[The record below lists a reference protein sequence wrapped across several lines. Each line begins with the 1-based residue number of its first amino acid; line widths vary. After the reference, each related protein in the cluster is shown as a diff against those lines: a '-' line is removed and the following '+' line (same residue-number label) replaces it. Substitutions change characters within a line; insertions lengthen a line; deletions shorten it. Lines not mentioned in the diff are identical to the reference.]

1 MVGEGLHMTDE
12 VSVTGMFWRLT
23 PEQIA
28 DLGGVSVRRL
38 IADIRANKLVCHDPQ
53 PVDGD
58 EDRIELLVSY
68 PALLVYH
75 LLNVLPLSPF
85 EWILYLPAVEGFVR
99 DCLEMA
105 APEGVALEGER
116 GYREYL
122 FRAYER
128 IGPVADREGTG
139 APVRLQ
145 HADRL
150 ARSFLELRK
159 SLPATL
165 ELLQLNR
172 GVDFGAI
179 VGGEPAQRSLR

>member
-1 MVGEGLHMTDE
+1 MKE
-12 VSVTGMFWRLT
+12 SVTVTRMYWRLK

-38 IADIRANKLVCHDPQ
+38 IDDMRANKLACYDPQ

-58 EDRIELLVSY
+58 EDHIELLVSY
-68 PALLVYH
+68 HALLVYR

-99 DCLEMA
+99 DCQGMA
-105 APEGVALEGER
+105 APEAPGVAGEG

-128 IGPVADREGTG
+128 IGPVADREGEG

-165 ELLQLNR
+165 EVLQSNR

-179 VGGEPAQRSLR
+179 ADGEPAH